1 VVADRVAAALGVAEV
16 PPPMTRSTPDG
27 AKKIGIVEVPDC
39 PARHGL
45 PRRDRRPSP
54 AGDDASPDVGAAV
67 PVGTVRVA
75 LSEAVR
81 DAVQSLLD
89 EAMAMPVE
97 WDDKTLVDLGDE
109 VVVRLR
115 ERHPDL
121 SEEALRR
128 LGQYFTYLVR

>member
-1 VVADRVAAALGVAEV
+1 
-16 PPPMTRSTPDG
+16 
-27 AKKIGIVEVPDC
+27 
-39 PARHGL
+39 
-45 PRRDRRPSP
+45 
-54 AGDDASPDVGAAV
+54 
-67 PVGTVRVA
+67 VGTVRVA